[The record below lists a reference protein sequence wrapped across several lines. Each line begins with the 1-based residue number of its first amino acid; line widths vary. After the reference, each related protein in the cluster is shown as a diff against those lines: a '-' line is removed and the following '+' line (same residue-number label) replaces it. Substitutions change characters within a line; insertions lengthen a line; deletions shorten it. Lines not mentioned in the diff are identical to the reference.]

1 MKFPT
6 NLRMLFL
13 PCRNIYFDH
22 CHNRYSKPYRGIERK
37 DTLCDF
43 GELVLLSSPCQS
55 LCKCPLLKP
64 RIAVGAQFVES
75 INNGNETWPAK
86 CDPMTS
92 HQDLEQ
98 CTAQSTVVVS
108 PDLTQLFA
116 LEEVWNGKVALET
129 EKFKT
134 CNSWRIYPPPQPHCN
149 SNLNWEPQGVST
161 APGPTVC
168 SVNFFF
174 YLTDPT

>member
-1 MKFPT
+1 MCITLFNHRWICDDY
-6 NLRMLFL
+6 NLKSHYEVPYKLDIIL
-13 PCRNIYFDH
+13 PCRNINFDH
-22 CHNRYSKPYRGIERK
+22 CHNCYPKPYRGIERK

-43 GELVLLSSPCQS
+43 GELVLLSSKSQS

-116 LEEVWNGKVALET
+116 LEEVCNGKVALET

-134 CNSWRIYPPPQPHCN
+134 CHSWRIRPLLPSPQ
-149 SNLNWEPQGVST
+149 L
-161 APGPTVC
+161 
-168 SVNFFF
+168 
-174 YLTDPT
+174 